1 MKTVIK
7 IPKQIQIGGHTYQV
21 FYKPY
26 LSKDDGIRGSIIH
39 RKQVI
44 YIEPEN
50 PISQQ
55 NATILHEILHFIDT
69 IFDLNLTDED
79 TDRIS
84 EGLFQ
89 VLSDSFG
96 IEFDWSDIVSV
107 PVVKEEKRE

>member
-26 LSKDDGIRGSIIH
+26 LSSDSGNRGRINH

-44 YIEPEN
+44 HIEPEN

-55 NATILHEILHFIDT
+55 NVTILHEIIHFT
-69 IFDLNLTDED
+69 ENIFSLNLTDED

-84 EGLFQ
+84 EGLLQ

-96 IEFDWSDIVSV
+96 IEFDWSDIESV
-107 PVVKEEKRE
+107 TSDNDVK

>member
-1 MKTVIK
+1 MATVVK
-7 IPKQIQIGGHTYQV
+7 VPKQIQIGGHTYKV
-21 FYKPY
+21 LYKPY
-26 LSKDDGIRGSIIH
+26 LSKDDGNRGGINH

-50 PISQQ
+50 PASQK
-55 NATILHEILHFIDT
+55 NATMLHEILHFIET
-69 IFDLNLTDED
+69 VFDLNLTDED

-96 IEFDWSDIVSV
+96 VEFDWGDIE
-107 PVVKEEKRE
+107 KEG